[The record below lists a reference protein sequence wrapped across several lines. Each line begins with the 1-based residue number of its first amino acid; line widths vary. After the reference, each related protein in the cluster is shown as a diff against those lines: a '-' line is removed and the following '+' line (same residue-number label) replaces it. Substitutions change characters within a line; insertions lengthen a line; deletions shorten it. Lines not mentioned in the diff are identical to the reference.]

1 MRSRKGK
8 RWTQEEDDYLRNNYT
23 GLNTKILNRKLRRNK
38 ISIQKRASILGIT
51 DKRNHI
57 AENSIKALKNER
69 NLKYF
74 LQTSQINQF
83 VLQTKYRKVDIGL
96 WNGLIIMRYERL
108 ATILGDY
115 GIDYK
120 INEQKFTKT

>member
-1 MRSRKGK
+1 MRSRKYRK
-8 RWTQEEDDYLRNNYT
+8 WTQEEDDYLKQKYT
-23 GLNTKILNRKLRRNK
+23 GLNAKLLIRKLGRTK
-38 ISIQKRASILGIT
+38 LSIQKRASILGIT

-57 AENSIKALKNER
+57 SENSIKALQNER

-74 LQTSQINQF
+74 LQTSQIKQF
-83 VLQTKYRKVDIGL
+83 VLQTEYRKVDIGL

>member
-1 MRSRKGK
+1 MRSRKNRK
-8 RWTQEEDDYLRNNYT
+8 WTQEEDDYLRNNYT